1 MDLHKEQQKF
11 HQNLESRMSI
21 GYHNLVRTVRG
32 SKEEILDELKQIL
45 ADERATTHTSQLD
58 LLSGQQDLAESL
70 NRVSRNILG
79 AQGESETQLATRME
93 SVLLEQQRATRA
105 LLKADVED
113 KSAAMVAQLHLLV
126 SFETRIKR

>member
-58 LLSGQQDLAESL
+58 LLSGQQDLAETL
-70 NRVSRNILG
+70 NRASKNILE
-79 AQGESETQLATRME
+79 AQGEHESRLAARME
-93 SVLLEQQRATRA
+93 NVLQEQQRAIMA
-105 LLKADVED
+105 LKGA
-113 KSAAMVAQLHLLV
+113 
-126 SFETRIKR
+126 